1 MPPPVPLAP
10 PPDDP
15 PPVDAPPPSALSI
28 IVSTAA
34 LFKTGFEP
42 PDCCP
47 LCMTPVSHVV
57 LLPVPAVSPPHPVLV
72 QNPPPR
78 NMDLLLEAPE
88 FLVLML
94 VVELELTPRGVKPEL
109 NELGANAGGFPPPP
123 AEVRLQGRRQRSGK
137 GASPLPRRSRNRSAL
152 SFC

>member
-10 PPDDP
+10 PLDDP
-15 PPVDAPPPSALSI
+15 PSIDAPPHSALSI

-34 LFKTGFEP
+34 FFMTGFEP

-47 LCMTPVSHVV
+47 LWMTPVSHVV
-57 LLPVPAVSPPHPVLV
+57 LLPVPADSPPHPVLV

-78 NMDLLLEAPE
+78 NMDLLLDAPE
-88 FLVLML
+88 FPVLML
-94 VVELELTPRGVKPEL
+94 VVELELTPPGVKPES
-109 NELGANAGGFPPPP
+109 NELGANADFFPPPP
-123 AEVRLQGRRQRSGK
+123 AEARLQGRRQRSGK
-137 GASPLPRRSRNRSAL
+137 GASPLPRRSRNRSAP